1 MTDITPLSADALAT
15 LVEDFEAS
23 DHNRMAMNAV
33 TAAGINKVARN
44 YDRARLMQRRFS
56 TIVDN
61 GTATHQDRSGRCWL
75 FSSLNVARFV
85 AKKNMGLKEFEFSQ
99 NYAMYYDKLERV
111 NYFLQDVAELVKA
124 GEPSDSRL
132 IQHLLADVMGDGGQ
146 WTMAMNVYKK
156 YGAVPKDLFPETESS
171 KNTGEMNVQLRRL
184 LHTAVA
190 HMYADPASIESV
202 IAEATAAGHR
212 ILTIHLGEPPKSFDW
227 EWTDKD
233 GEFHRDGEITPVEF
247 WQKYVGSA
255 DLESY
260 VCLVDDPRQE
270 HAKGK
275 KIGIEHLGNVAGGDP
290 TEYLNVPNQFMKDCV
305 RQILEEQGIPVWF
318 GADCHPM
325 MDRENGAWATD
336 LFEYGKVYGVDFDLN
351 KEDRVRFA
359 DSAMNHAMAFVG
371 VDVAEDG
378 TTTRRW
384 RVENSWGD
392 KIADKGY
399 FTMSDDWF
407 TEYVYEV
414 AVPKA
419 LLPAE
424 YQAALDEPATMLPA
438 WDPMDALAD

>member
-33 TAAGINKVARN
+33 TAAGVNK
-44 YDRARLMQRRFS
+44 
-56 TIVDN
+56 
-61 GTATHQDRSGRCWL
+61 
-75 FSSLNVARFV
+75 
-85 AKKNMGLKEFEFSQ
+85 GLKEFEFSQ

-270 HAKGK
+270 HVKGK

-336 LFEYGKVYGVDFDLN
+336 LFEYGKVYG
-351 KEDRVRFA
+351 
-359 DSAMNHAMAFVG
+359 AFVG

-438 WDPMDALAD
+438 WDPMGALAD